1 MKKFRVKALIVSLLV
16 LGLFSLTAS
25 ADIDTKLVKI
35 RSTYDPSK
43 NSSFESFRKSL
54 KKAIELRDKRFIL
67 SILDEEN
74 LKKLSC
80 SESNTTAKTGF
91 SHLNSLDDPN
101 AIFWKDLKKLISLDP
116 VELDKDTFR
125 APYYVFYVQ
134 DSKDSKDSGNKEL
147 TYVLVDGLSMREK
160 PTPNSNIQAK
170 LSYDLI
176 EIDYSTVDV
185 HCGNYYDN
193 YCWLPAR
200 FGSLNGYVHS
210 KYIGTNRDPY
220 VLFKK
225 FSGKDE
231 KTNTEASW
239 KMILNDCF
247 IYFRE

>member
-1 MKKFRVKALIVSLLV
+1 MKDLTVKALAIS
-16 LGLFSLTAS
+16 LFSLLITYS
-25 ADIDTKLVKI
+25 ANAGPVKI

-43 NSSFESFRKSL
+43 NPSFESFRKSL
-54 KKAIELRDKRFIL
+54 KKAVELRDKRFIL

-80 SESNTTAKTGF
+80 SNGDTSAKTGF
-91 SHLNSLDDPN
+91 SQLNSLDDPN
-101 AIFWKDLKKLISLDP
+101 AIFWEDLKKLISLDP
-116 VELDKDTFR
+116 IELSEDTFR
-125 APYYVFYVQ
+125 VPYYVFNAQ
-134 DSKDSKDSGNKEL
+134 DSKDSKDSENKEL
-147 TYVLVDGLSMREK
+147 AYVLVDGLSMREK
-160 PTPNSNIQAK
+160 PTPNSNIQVK

-193 YCWLPAR
+193 YCWLPAK

-220 VLFKK
+220 VVFKK
-225 FSGKDE
+225 FSKKGDE
-231 KTNTEASW
+231 KTQW